1 MCGGGLSAVIAQ
13 PVLRVCEAGGSGRE
27 ELKKYP
33 PPSPVW
39 SYDSQM
45 FVKENP
51 DRNKNPLFPFS

>member
-33 PPSPVW
+33 PPSPAV
-39 SYDSQM
+39 
-45 FVKENP
+45 
-51 DRNKNPLFPFS
+51 L

>member
-33 PPSPVW
+33 PPSPAVL
-39 SYDSQM
+39 
-45 FVKENP
+45 
-51 DRNKNPLFPFS
+51 LFTNVCERKPR